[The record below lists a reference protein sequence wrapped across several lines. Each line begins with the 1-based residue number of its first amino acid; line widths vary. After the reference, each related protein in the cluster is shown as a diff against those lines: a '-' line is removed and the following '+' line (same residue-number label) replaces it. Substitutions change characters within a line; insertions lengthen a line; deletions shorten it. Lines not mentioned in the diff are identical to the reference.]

1 MCHYSVRCFWSR
13 VFTSSL
19 LHPLSLPSLLLIL
32 FSCLSSRDVHRVENT
47 HTSAV
52 HRTVAIRCSPNPS
65 AHSQRPASSCP
76 HYNHRLC
83 CFHTNIPVV
92 HTRAFSPRTY
102 HSEDVILKMF
112 PNSYIDLF
120 PRHLSDSLSLSR
132 AQPTVRGCLL
142 VLYTGWAKKQGHR
155 THDIISV
162 KS

>member
-1 MCHYSVRCFWSR
+1 MPLFGPLFLVPCFHQ
-13 VFTSSL
+13 FTPP
-19 LHPLSLPSLLLIL
+19 PLSLPSLLLIL

-52 HRTVAIRCSPNPS
+52 HRDVAIGCSPNPS
-65 AHSQRPASSCP
+65 AHSQRPVSSCP

-92 HTRAFSPRTY
+92 HTRAFSHRTC

-120 PRHLSDSLSLSR
+120 PPSSVGFAQSFARTAYCARMPVSAVYRVGQKTGPQDS
-132 AQPTVRGCLL
+132 
-142 VLYTGWAKKQGHR
+142 
-155 THDIISV
+155 
-162 KS
+162 